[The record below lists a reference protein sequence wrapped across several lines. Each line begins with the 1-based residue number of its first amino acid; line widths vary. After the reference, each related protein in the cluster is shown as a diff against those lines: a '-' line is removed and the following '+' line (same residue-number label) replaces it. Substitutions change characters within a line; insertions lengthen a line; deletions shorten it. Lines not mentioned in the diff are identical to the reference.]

1 MELLMFDRFMYKF
14 FEGIDNFFIKIDSI
28 FYAGHE
34 KIRSFFK
41 RKRKR
46 K

>member
-1 MELLMFDRFMYKF
+1 MLDKLVYKF
-14 FEGIDNFFIKIDSI
+14 FAGLDILCVKIDTV

>member
-1 MELLMFDRFMYKF
+1 MFDRMMYKF
-14 FEGIDNFFIKIDSI
+14 FEGIDNLSLKLDSI